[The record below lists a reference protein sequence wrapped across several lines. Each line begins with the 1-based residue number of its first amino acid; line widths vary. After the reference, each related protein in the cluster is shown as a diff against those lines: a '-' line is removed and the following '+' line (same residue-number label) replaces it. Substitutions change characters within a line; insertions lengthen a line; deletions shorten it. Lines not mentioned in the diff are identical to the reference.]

1 MSSKATLRKKSGA
14 KIRLEQWG
22 KPHVENLVKLSLSQ
36 GQDMIEANLKAKAKE
51 KEKEYREI
59 EWEKESHRTRRKNWE
74 MEEGEILQKEQ
85 GRCGGYFR
93 LKKLN
98 FTK

>member
-1 MSSKATLRKKSGA
+1 LSSKAKFRKKSGG

-36 GQDMIEANLKAKAKE
+36 GQDMIEAKLKAKAKE

-59 EWEKESHRTRRKNWE
+59 ECEKESHRTRRKNWE
-74 MEEGEILQKEQ
+74 TVQ
-85 GRCGGYFR
+85 GKRCGRYFK